1 MKKIGI
7 VAVAMAALAVLA
19 IVVTRRGASARAG

>member
-7 VAVAMAALAVLA
+7 VAIAAAAIAVVA
-19 IVVTRRGASARAG
+19 IVVTRRGASAQAG